1 LVSILIA
8 AWRNLLIRIE
18 NWIEKILFSE
28 QIGIDSWIEKILFSE
43 QISPPFESAFS
54 IKNCAGVRN
63 DDVINL
69 KTLAPQSI
77 LNRRLIGLFHN
88 KKNLH

>member
-1 LVSILIA
+1 LGSILIA
-8 AWRNLLIRIE
+8 PWRNLLIEIE

-54 IKNCAGVRN
+54 IK
-63 DDVINL
+63 
-69 KTLAPQSI
+69 K
-77 LNRRLIGLFHN
+77 
-88 KKNLH
+88 